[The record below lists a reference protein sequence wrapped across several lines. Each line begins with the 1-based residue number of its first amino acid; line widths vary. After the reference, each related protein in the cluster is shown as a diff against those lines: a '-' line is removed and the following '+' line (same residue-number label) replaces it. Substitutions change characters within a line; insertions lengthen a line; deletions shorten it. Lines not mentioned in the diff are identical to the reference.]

1 MNFYNAIKES
11 ITINEEKSF
20 VSDGIAAMAKA
31 VNDGRIIG
39 FLTARAG
46 MENHNKLI
54 RQMIIMTALKMSNK
68 REDFKGNF
76 FKAKKQFDKKLFFFI
91 NDMNDTLKKIKGQ
104 IDKKVFFSSDGKEPH
119 LLDFKDED
127 MRLMLSKLKN
137 DEKKAYILTLLSKV
151 YEGKIKFFDD
161 EEKNIVTAK
170 KLEEINNKIK
180 TYDIKNFKEHK
191 LITKKTSDKSVFM
204 FDIDGTLI
212 DAEATVW
219 IIKNDGTKQGI
230 SQEDFATGKYKLDMG
245 DKLDFKEFSDRD
257 HLTKLAKEFNEIIR
271 TKMLEKFT
279 NMQLNISKTKLEDDT
294 FSGAVNGKKISVRK
308 MPDNT
313 YLMDYD
319 GTVSK
324 SSSFLKLLK
333 NLKNYFLNVTTE
345 SISQFDE
352 ARLLKLG
359 LKRIDK
365 KNNDI
370 YRFKNYSVYLNRF
383 DEDNNFAFIK
393 EEVAYDDYFYLL
405 TERQMNNYELKNIE
419 EVLSYIEENKKS
431 INKWE
436 SLKDMVLWLRD
447 NRQLPIN
454 ESYFRDIMIIED

>member
-1 MNFYNAIKES
+1 MNFYDAIKEN
-11 ITINEEKSF
+11 IAINEEKSF
-20 VSDGIAAMAKA
+20 VSSGIAAMAKA
-31 VNDGRIIG
+31 VNDGRTIG

-54 RQMIIMTALKMSNK
+54 RQIMIMTALKMSNK
-68 REDFKGNF
+68 REDFRSNF
-76 FKAKKQFDKKLFFFI
+76 FKVKKQFDKKLFFFI
-91 NDMNDTLKKIKGQ
+91 NDMNDTIKKIKGQ
-104 IDKKVFFSSDGKEPH
+104 IDKKVFFSDGKSPH
-119 LLDFKDED
+119 LLTFEDED
-127 MRLMLSKLKN
+127 MRSMLSKLKN
-137 DEKKAYILTLLSKV
+137 DEKKAYILKLLSQV

-170 KLEEINNKIK
+170 KLEELNSKIK
-180 TYDIKNFKEHK
+180 TYDIKDFKEHK

-219 IIKNDGTKQGI
+219 IIKNDGSRQGI

-245 DKLDFKEFSDRD
+245 DRLDFKEFSDRD
-257 HLTKLAKEFNEIIR
+257 HLITLAKEFNEIIR
-271 TKMLEKFT
+271 VKMLEKFT
-279 NMQLNISKTKLEDDT
+279 NMQLNINKAKLEDDT
-294 FSGAVNGKKISVRK
+294 FSGVVNGKKISVRK

-345 SISQFDE
+345 SISQFSE

-405 TERQMNNYELKNIE
+405 TERQMNNYELNNIE